1 MGRMWLGVVA
11 AALLLAACG
20 QSTTRVEQPRIDVYA
35 MLSSLPADANAMPL
49 AMIYPGSSYYLD
61 PLPDRLVWRFT
72 HEGIEYGRM
81 IAEVAA
87 DGDKATEVTTYFED
101 VRDNPAVE
109 RFAFLRDTA
118 RIAAE
123 ASLTAALERRAVDQS
138 AVRAAI
144 DQVYAKNLV
153 AAQMKNIET
162 ISARM
167 DEMAP
172 PRSED
177 SDDPEVRRRAEKL
190 QEIRGCGSVN
200 GVPNPC

>member
-1 MGRMWLGVVA
+1 MGKMWLGVVA

-49 AMIYPGSSYYLD
+49 AMTYPGSSYYLD

-81 IAEVAA
+81 TAEVAA
-87 DGDKATEVTTYFED
+87 DGDKATEVITYFED

-123 ASLTAALERRAVDQS
+123 ASLKAALKRRAVDQS

-144 DQVYAKNLV
+144 EQVYAKNPV
-153 AAQMKNIET
+153 AAQMKNIES
-162 ISARM
+162 IAQQM

-172 PRSED
+172 TRGTE
-177 SDDPEVRRRAEKL
+177 SDDPEVRRRSE
-190 QEIRGCGSVN
+190 QMERVNGCGSVN

>member
-1 MGRMWLGVVA
+1 MGKMWVSVA

-20 QSTTRVEQPRIDVYA
+20 KSATRIEQPRIDVYA
-35 MLSSLPADANAMPL
+35 MLSTLPVEANAMPL
-49 AMIYPGSSYYLD
+49 AMTYPGSSYYLD

-81 IAEVAA
+81 TAEITAH
-87 DGDKATEVTTYFED
+87 GDKATEVTTYFEE

-109 RFAFLRDTA
+109 RVAFLRDTA

-123 ASLTAALERRAVDQS
+123 ASLKAALERRAVDQGI
-138 AVRAAI
+138 VRAAI
-144 DQVYAKNLV
+144 DQVYATNPV
-153 AAQMKNIET
+153 AAQMRTIET
-162 ISARM
+162 ISAKM

-177 SDDPEVRRRAEKL
+177 SDDPEVRRRAEQM